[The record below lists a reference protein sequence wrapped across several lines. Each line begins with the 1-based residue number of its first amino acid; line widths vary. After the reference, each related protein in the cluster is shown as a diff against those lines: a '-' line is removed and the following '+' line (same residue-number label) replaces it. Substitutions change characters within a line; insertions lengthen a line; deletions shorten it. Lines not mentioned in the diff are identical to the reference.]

1 MKKLMFS
8 AFGLSLVLFTG
19 ACAPKL
25 SIKGQAVKIAKA
37 EPPQGCKDVGVVSA
51 PSYVSGLE
59 ERTYTTLKNEAAEKG
74 GNYVRLDSV
83 NSAGQYTAT
92 VFKCPE

>member
-1 MKKLMFS
+1 MNRTTYLIFS
-8 AFGLSLVLFTG
+8 LLVGIGG

-25 SIKGQAVKIAKA
+25 SVNGQLVKIAKA
-37 EPPQGCKDVGVVSA
+37 EPPQGCTEVGMVSA

-59 ERTYTTLKNEAAEKG
+59 ERTYTTLKNAAAEKG
-74 GNYVRLDSV
+74 GNYVRLDSI

-92 VFKCPE
+92 AFKCPQ